1 MAVFAVPNR
10 EFPPSA
16 EAVAV
21 ADDVLGSIAE
31 LTPERVRDI
40 RRRRARA

>member
-1 MAVFAVPNR
+1 VFAVPNR
-10 EFPPSA
+10 EFPPSE
-16 EAVAV
+16 EAMMA

-31 LTPERVRDI
+31 LTPERVSRI